1 MGQDNAELIA
11 EARSVLADMETRQE
25 YDDCFARVVDA
36 LERVTPRDDDWEYG
50 CSWIGGQERVYGIR
64 DDEWTAKND
73 LHRMNIGYPYPEENY
88 LVRRH
93 SATSWEPFTPTGKE
107 TE

>member
-1 MGQDNAELIA
+1 MRWSGLPQGATTGSTAAHGLK
-11 EARSVLADMETRQE
+11 
-25 YDDCFARVVDA
+25 
-36 LERVTPRDDDWEYG
+36 G
-50 CSWIGGQERVYGIR
+50 KERVYGIR

-93 SATSWEPFTPTGKE
+93 PATSWEPFTPTGKE

>member
-36 LERVTPRDDDWEYG
+36 LERVTPRVVTEVAELD
-50 CSWIGGQERVYGIR
+50 
-64 DDEWTAKND
+64 A
-73 LHRMNIGYPYPEENY
+73 LEN
-88 LVRRH
+88 
-93 SATSWEPFTPTGKE
+93 
-107 TE
+107 